1 MNYTYFLIMAA
12 IMAGV
17 TYLIRVLPL
26 VLFQKKIENE
36 RVNWF
41 LFYVPYAVLTAMTIP
56 AIFTSTSYVAS
67 AVLGLAVALLLGYKE
82 KGIMTIA
89 MSASAAVYVAERVL
103 DMIFA

>member
-1 MNYTYFLIMAA
+1 MNYTYFLIQVA

-36 RVNWF
+36 FVSWF
-41 LFYVPYAVLTAMTIP
+41 LYYVPYAVLTAMTIP
-56 AIFTSTSYVAS
+56 AIFTSTTYVLS
-67 AVLGLAVALLLGYKE
+67 AVLGLAVALCLGYLE

-89 MSASAAVYVAERVL
+89 LAASATVFVVERGL
-103 DMIFA
+103 DMFLA

>member
-1 MNYTYFLIMAA
+1 MNYTYFLMQVA

-36 RVNWF
+36 FVGWF
-41 LFYVPYAVLTAMTIP
+41 LYYVPYAVLTAMTIP
-56 AIFTSTSYVAS
+56 AIFTSTTYVLS
-67 AVLGLAVALLLGYKE
+67 AVLGLAVALALGYLE

-89 MSASAAVYVAERVL
+89 LAASATVFVVERGL
-103 DMIFA
+103 DMFLT